1 MHEGRQGWFVGG
13 TAPVFFC
20 CCFWRAIMR
29 NQVGH
34 GLGLRSMERIVHAC
48 GGELAV
54 ERTESRFTA
63 VVRLP
68 RIPVSYI

>member
-1 MHEGRQGWFVGG
+1 
-13 TAPVFFC
+13 
-20 CCFWRAIMR
+20 MR